1 MPFNEDRLHENHGR
15 FEFYFNIS
23 RLADMLPF
31 SRTANVLQQEKKLC
45 FQAITTFMQSTVGG
59 SGLHV
64 MVRCISQLCL

>member
-31 SRTANVLQQEKKLC
+31 SRTANVLQQEKNCVFRLLQHSC
-45 FQAITTFMQSTVGG
+45 N
-59 SGLHV
+59 
-64 MVRCISQLCL
+64 QLLEEVFCMSW